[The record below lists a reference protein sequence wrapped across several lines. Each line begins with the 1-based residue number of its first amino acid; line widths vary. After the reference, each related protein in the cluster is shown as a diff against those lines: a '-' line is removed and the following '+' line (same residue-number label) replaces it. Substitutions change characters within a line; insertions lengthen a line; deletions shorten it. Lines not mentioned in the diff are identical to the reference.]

1 MKLLNYYY
9 DEINTYMLVEFSI
22 EEDGDDFYRSLELN
36 LEDVKYYSPEII
48 DEFDLIDMDDNSFI
62 LDLLKE
68 YLKENDPPQQLI
80 L

>member
-1 MKLLNYYY
+1 
-9 DEINTYMLVEFSI
+9 MLVEFSI
-22 EEDGDDFYRSLELN
+22 KEDGDDFYRALELS
-36 LEDVKYYSPEII
+36 LDEIKYYSPEII
-48 DEFDLIDMDDNSFI
+48 DEYDLIDIEDNTFI